1 MTDKTVRRHLSALRG
16 DRLARILPEDDRGGP
31 AALQF
36 HSTSH
41 LYLRPARPPALQSF
55 PRYLYNLPKPAT
67 IVPGGPA
74 ASPACRNPRHQSRR
88 NIRSRD
94 TYTICP
100 NPRRSFLE
108 GRRPRRLVA
117 TRDINRVETFAPAI
131 SIRSAQT
138 RDHRSWRAGGL
149 AGLSRPATSIA
160 SKHLYLWLAG
170 PQALHGL

>member
-1 MTDKTVRRHLSALRG
+1 MIVEGRRHSNFIPRRICTCGRRG
-16 DRLARILPEDDRGGP
+16 R
-31 AALQF
+31 
-36 HSTSH
+36 
-41 LYLRPARPPALQSF
+41 RPS
-55 PRYLYNLPKPAT
+55 N
-67 IVPGGPA
+67 
-74 ASPACRNPRHQSRR
+74 
-88 NIRSRD
+88 RSRD

-149 AGLSRPATSIA
+149 AGLSQPATSIA
-160 SKHLYLWLAG
+160 SKHSYPQPGGAPASVPATSTRHISRMKHLYPWAPG
-170 PQALHGL
+170 PVSLQFVPSRDPRHQSHRNIRTRNLEGHRPRCQLRQHATFPA